1 MRTFAW
7 ALAVC
12 LPVAEAMAAPKIVLA
27 PHRAVY
33 DLSLE
38 QSANGETVA
47 ASGNMVYEVHDACN
61 AWATEQT
68 LTINSVDRDGHQSS
82 TRSDYATFE
91 TKNGQSFNFT
101 MRQLEGGHQGAG
113 IRGHAS
119 VPASGGSGL
128 VQFTEPSG
136 TILTLPAGTLFPMS
150 HTKAILQAA
159 AEGAKTAS
167 PTLFDGTGTDG
178 AEYTAATILNWGAT
192 RSAPIDAL
200 GDVPSGRI
208 HIAFY
213 ALHDLGMTPEYEI
226 GSRYFANGV
235 SDRLDMDFGDYRLR
249 GQLRSLVMLPSA
261 KGCGR

>member
-1 MRTFAW
+1 MRAAW
-7 ALAVC
+7 ALAFS
-12 LPVAEAMAAPKIVLA
+12 LASGTAAAAPAIVLA
-27 PHRAVY
+27 PHKAVY

-38 QSANGETVA
+38 QAGNGQTVA
-47 ASGNMVYEVHDACN
+47 ASGHMVFEVHDACN

-91 TKNGQSFNFT
+91 TKNGRSLTFT
-101 MRQLEGGHQGAG
+101 MRQRDGGHDQAG
-113 IRGHAS
+113 IRGHATI
-119 VPASGGSGL
+119 PASGGAGV
-128 VQFTEPSG
+128 VQFVEPAG
-136 TILTLPAGTLFPMS
+136 TVLTLPAGTLFPMS

-159 AEGAKTAS
+159 ADGRRYLA

-178 AEYTAATILNWGAT
+178 AEYTAATILNWGPT
-192 RSAPIDAL
+192 TSAPADAL
-200 GDVPSGRI
+200 EHAASGRI

-213 ALHDLGMTPEYEI
+213 PLHDLGMTPEYEI

-249 GQLRSLVMLPSA
+249 GQLRSLVMLPGA
-261 KGCGR
+261 RGCGR